1 MQEVFMKKSLG
12 AKSLLYP
19 TPIVVVGTYDNDG
32 KPNAM
37 TVAWVG
43 IVCSQPPCVGI
54 SLRKATY
61 TYGNIVER
69 EAFTVSIPS
78 ESHVKQVDYLGIA
91 SGKVEDK
98 FSVAGLTAIRSDL
111 VDAPYVREFPFIL
124 ECQLIE
130 TVEIG
135 LHTQFIGEIKNI
147 QADES
152 ILDERN
158 LPDMGGRFRPLLY
171 APEVRKYY
179 GIGSALGKAFSL
191 GKEI

>member
-1 MQEVFMKKSLG
+1 MKKSLG

-19 TPIVVVGTYDNDG
+19 TPIVVVGTYDNEG
-32 KPNAM
+32 NANAM

-43 IVCSQPPCVGI
+43 IVCSRPPCIGI

-61 TYGNIVER
+61 TFGNIVER

-78 ESHVKQVDYLGIA
+78 ENHVKEVDYLGIA
-91 SGKVEDK
+91 TGKMEDK
-98 FSVAGLTAIRSDL
+98 FSIAGLTAIRSDV
-111 VDAPYVREFPFIL
+111 VDAPYVKEFPFIL
-124 ECQLIE
+124 ECQLVQ

-147 QADES
+147 KADEA
-152 ILDERN
+152 ILDEKN

-171 APEVRKYY
+171 APEIRKYY
-179 GIGSALGKAFSL
+179 SMGSPLGNAFSM
-191 GKEI
+191 GKKI